1 MTTEAVQSAS
11 AVSSTLVPLS
21 SLTESPTNPR
31 KHFDQK
37 KLDELA
43 ASIKERGVL
52 EPILIRRNG
61 KEGSHEI
68 VAGARRFRASK
79 LAGKTD
85 IPAILCEFSD
95 DEVLEIQ
102 LEENDQRD
110 DLTPLD
116 RAEAYAVLAARGKS
130 VKDIAR
136 VVKRKTS
143 EVAATL
149 ALVKLPKPVK
159 DALASGLIDLRYANL
174 IARIPDTKLQEIA
187 LIRIVPMYGGGVGLR
202 APVPFALAK
211 QIVEEEFMAP
221 LSAAPFDTEDATLSP
236 LGACATCP
244 HLASNNRDLF
254 GDVKMKAICTN
265 PMDFRLKTENYL
277 KRLRENGHTVLLA
290 KDEVRRAFPQ
300 EGNPHYL
307 AKGYIDLEDVCP
319 ADPKART
326 YEALL
331 SRPAKLK
338 TVYALVENRVRKLYP
353 SAALAEA
360 LTASGHAFAK
370 PQTKNASGNSGGNG
384 NGKEAESMAND
395 ERVIAD
401 AVSLEL
407 ARKLRDV
414 KLGLGEWTDLVLRIV
429 IADAPWNFEK
439 VFRRHGFD
447 GTSQDLAK
455 HEERIVGER
464 LAAMSAAEK
473 RALLVD
479 LLVGAWGTSIEK
491 RHQAI
496 YREVLKLAGV
506 NPVTVGRRALASA
519 KGGKT
524 APEPA
529 TTHPKARSAQSAT
542 PPA

>member
-1 MTTEAVQSAS
+1 
-11 AVSSTLVPLS
+11 VPLS

-52 EPILIRRNG
+52 EPILIRKNG

-68 VAGARRFRASK
+68 VAGTRRFRASK

-95 DEVLEIQ
+95 DEVLEVQ

-159 DALASGLIDLRYANL
+159 DALASGLIDLRYTNL

-187 LIRIVPMYGGGVGLR
+187 LVRIVPNYGSGAGLR
-202 APVPFALAK
+202 APVPYALAK

-221 LSAAPFDTEDATLSP
+221 LSAAPFDPEDATLSP
-236 LGACATCP
+236 LGACAACP

-254 GDVKMKAICTN
+254 GDVKAKAICTN
-265 PMDFRLKTENYL
+265 PRDFRLKTENYL
-277 KRLRENGHTVLLA
+277 KRLRENGHTVLLS

-307 AKGYIDLEDVCP
+307 AKGYVDLEDVCP

-326 YEALL
+326 YETLL

-353 SAALAEA
+353 SAALPEA

-370 PQTKNASGNSGGNG
+370 PQAQSSKGSGNGSGS
-384 NGKEAESMAND
+384 GKESASKAND

-401 AVSLEL
+401 AVAVEL
-407 ARKLRDV
+407 ARKLCDV
-414 KLGLGEWTDLVLRIV
+414 KLGLNEWIDLVLRIV

-447 GTSQDLAK
+447 GTAQDLAK
-455 HEERIVGER
+455 HRERIISER
-464 LAAMSAAEK
+464 VMAMSAAEK
-473 RALLVD
+473 RSFLID
-479 LLVGAWGTSIEK
+479 LLVGSWGTSIEK
-491 RHQAI
+491 QHEAV
-496 YREVLKLAGV
+496 YREVLGLAGV
-506 NPVTVGRRALASA
+506 NPVTVGRRALAGA
-519 KGGKT
+519 TRGK
-524 APEPA
+524 
-529 TTHPKARSAQSAT
+529 AT
-542 PPA
+542 PPPAANLKRQVARAATPTS

>member
-1 MTTEAVQSAS
+1 MTTEAVRSVP
-11 AVSSTLVPLS
+11 AVTSIVVPLS

-31 KHFDQK
+31 KYFDQK
-37 KLDELA
+37 KLDDLA

-85 IPAILCEFSD
+85 IPAILREFSD

-116 RAEAYAVLAARGKS
+116 RAEAYAVFVARGKS

-149 ALVKLPKPVK
+149 ALVKLPKPVR
-159 DALASGLIDLRYANL
+159 DALASGLIDLRYTNL

-187 LIRIVPMYGGGVGLR
+187 LIRIVPMYGGGAGLR
-202 APVPFALAK
+202 APIPYALAK
-211 QIVEEEFMAP
+211 QIVEQEFMAP
-221 LSAAPFDTEDATLSP
+221 LSSAPFDTEDATLSP

-254 GDVKMKAICTN
+254 GDVKAKAICTN
-265 PMDFRLKTENYL
+265 PSDFRLKTENYL
-277 KRLRENGHTVLLA
+277 KRLRENGHTVLLT

-300 EGNPHYL
+300 EGNPHHL
-307 AKGYIDLEDVCP
+307 AKGYVDLEDVCP

-338 TVYALVENRVRKLYP
+338 TVYTLVENRVRKLYP
-353 SAALAEA
+353 TAALAEA
-360 LTASGHAFAK
+360 LAASGHAFAK
-370 PQTKNASGNSGGNG
+370 PQAQNGKGNGSGNR
-384 NGKEAESMAND
+384 NGKEPVSKAND
-395 ERVIAD
+395 ERVVAD
-401 AVSLEL
+401 AVAVEL
-407 ARKLRDV
+407 ARKLCDV
-414 KLGLGEWTDLVLRIV
+414 RLGLNEWIDLVLRIV

-447 GTSQDLAK
+447 GTAQDLAK
-455 HEERIVGER
+455 HRERIISER
-464 LAAMSAAEK
+464 VMAMNAAEK
-473 RALLVD
+473 RSFLID
-479 LLVGAWGTSIEK
+479 LLVGSWGTSIEK
-491 RHQAI
+491 RHEAV
-496 YREVLKLAGV
+496 YREVLGLAGV
-506 NPVTVGRRALASA
+506 NPVTVGRRALARA
-519 KGGKT
+519 ARGKT
-524 APEPA
+524 
-529 TTHPKARSAQSAT
+529 T
-542 PPA
+542 PPAAANPKRQAARAATLTS

>member
-1 MTTEAVQSAS
+1 MTTETVRSAP
-11 AVSSTLVPLS
+11 AANSTVVALS

-43 ASIKERGVL
+43 ASITERGVL
-52 EPILIRRNG
+52 EPILIRRKG
-61 KEGSHEI
+61 KEGYYEI

-79 LAGKTD
+79 LAGKID
-85 IPAILCEFSD
+85 IPAILREFSD
-95 DEVLEIQ
+95 DEVLEIK

-149 ALVKLPKPVK
+149 ALVKLPKRVK
-159 DALASGLIDLRYANL
+159 DALASGAIDLRYTNL
-174 IARIPDTKLQEIA
+174 IARIPDTALQEEA
-187 LIRIVPMYGGGVGLR
+187 LGRIVPNYGSRAGLR
-202 APVPFALAK
+202 APIPFALAK
-211 QIVEEEFMAP
+211 QMVEEEFMAP
-221 LSAAPFDTEDATLSP
+221 LSAAPFDIEDATLSP

-254 GDVKMKAICTN
+254 GDVKTKAICTN
-265 PMDFRLKTENYL
+265 PRDFRLKTENYL
-277 KRLRENGHTVLLA
+277 KRLRENGHTVLLT
-290 KDEVRRAFPQ
+290 KDEVRRVFPQ

-307 AKGYIDLEDVCP
+307 ANAYIDFEDICP
-319 ADPKART
+319 EDPKART

-331 SRPAKLK
+331 SRSAKLK
-338 TVYALVENRVRKLYP
+338 TVYALVESRVRKLYP

-360 LTASGHAFAK
+360 LAASGHVFAK
-370 PQTKNASGNSGGNG
+370 PQTKNANSHSSGNG
-384 NGKEAESMAND
+384 NRKEAASKAND
-395 ERVIAD
+395 ERIIAD
-401 AVSLEL
+401 AVALEL

-447 GTSQDLAK
+447 GSSADFAK

-464 LAAMSAAEK
+464 LVAMSAADK
-473 RALLVD
+473 RAFLID
-479 LLVGAWGTSIEK
+479 LLVGTWGTSSEK
-491 RHQAI
+491 QHQAI
-496 YREVLKLAGV
+496 YREVLKLARV
-506 NPVTVGRRALASA
+506 NPVTVGKRAVADTKSGKATPPPASA
-519 KGGKT
+519 
-524 APEPA
+524 
-529 TTHPKARSAQSAT
+529 PKPRTARSAT
-542 PPA
+542 PVS